1 MPKYQIP
8 EERINLKENIL
19 QCIANEL
26 AEANRLKRLELSHF
40 LSMKVA
46 RGDMIKSDTL
56 LPKDLEDQA

>member
-26 AEANRLKRLELSHF
+26 AEANRLKRIEL
-40 LSMKVA
+40 
-46 RGDMIKSDTL
+46 RDQGCDQ
-56 LPKDLEDQA
+56 KDLVDQA